1 MRQLIFI
8 LFMLITNVSGAAES
22 ESVVARVIDSSNERV
37 PEHTVAPT
45 YPRKARR
52 DRIEGEVRVCF
63 EIDRQGRPRRVAVR
77 NSTNRT
83 FEKPSIKAVKAST
96 FRPLEKNEPVPQ
108 IKACRTFIFTLQP
121 LDEDEHQAEPG
132 T

>member
-1 MRQLIFI
+1 MRQLILI

-22 ESVVARVIDSSNERV
+22 ESFVARVIDSSNERV

-96 FRPLEKNEPVPQ
+96 FRSLGKDKPVPQ
-108 IKACRTFIFTLQP
+108 IKACRTFIFTLEP
-121 LDEDEHQAEPG
+121 VDEGEHQAEHG